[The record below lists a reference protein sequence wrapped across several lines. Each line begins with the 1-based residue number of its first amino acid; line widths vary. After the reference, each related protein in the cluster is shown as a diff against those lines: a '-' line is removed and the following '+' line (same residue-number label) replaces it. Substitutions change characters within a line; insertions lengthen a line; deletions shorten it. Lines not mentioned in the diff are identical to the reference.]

1 MGSTPGKLVLVVG
14 GARSGKSSFAQEL
27 ASGYGKRV
35 LFIATAEAGDA
46 EMRQRILRHRLDR
59 PADWETL
66 ELGGSLPVP
75 ELPAG
80 VKIGLMDCFTVF
92 LSNLMA
98 SRGLD
103 WAPQDEDFLSGE
115 EVLERVERVEKEAL
129 DAVEHLRRSIPTLV
143 VVTNEVG
150 MGLVPPFRLGRIFR
164 DLAGRLNQKLAL
176 TADEVYA
183 VMAGLPVRLKPE
195 REGEFR

>member
-27 ASGYGKRV
+27 ASGYGRRV
-35 LFIATAEAGDA
+35 LFIATAEAGDG

-66 ELGGSLPVP
+66 ELGIGLPVP
-75 ELPAG
+75 KLPAG
-80 VKIGLMDCFTVF
+80 VEIALMDCFTIF

-103 WAPQDEDFLSGE
+103 WAPEDEDSLSAE
-115 EVLERVERVEKEAL
+115 EILERVERIEREAL
-129 DAVEHLRRSIPTLV
+129 DAVEGLRRSIPTLV

-164 DLAGRLNQKLAL
+164 DLAGRLNQRLAL

-183 VMAGLPVRLKPE
+183 VLAGLPVRLKPGT
-195 REGEFR
+195 EGEFR